1 MEIWSSLVK
10 ATPLSR
16 CTSKRHKKEEER
28 GNNINHGSE
37 TTTTTSY
44 TCHPT
49 TTLRPQ
55 RGEGINTVIAGIPKV
70 GWKITKGLEKLAK
83 KNAKKAHL
91 KRMAEIQKGKRKR
104 YAGESF
110 TCNLM

>member
-1 MEIWSSLVK
+1 MV
-10 ATPLSR
+10 R
-16 CTSKRHKKEEER
+16 KRRRRAKR
-28 GNNINHGSE
+28 S
-37 TTTTTSY
+37 TRRW
-44 TCHPT
+44 P
-49 TTLRPQ
+49 RQQ

-91 KRMAEIQKGKRKR
+91 KRMVEVQRGKRKR

-110 TCNLM
+110 TCNIM

>member
-1 MEIWSSLVK
+1 MVRK
-10 ATPLSR
+10 RRRRRATRSTR
-16 CTSKRHKKEEER
+16 R
-28 GNNINHGSE
+28 
-37 TTTTTSY
+37 
-44 TCHPT
+44 
-49 TTLRPQ
+49 RPRQQ

-91 KRMAEIQKGKRKR
+91 KRMAEIQRGKRKR

-110 TCNLM
+110 TCNIM